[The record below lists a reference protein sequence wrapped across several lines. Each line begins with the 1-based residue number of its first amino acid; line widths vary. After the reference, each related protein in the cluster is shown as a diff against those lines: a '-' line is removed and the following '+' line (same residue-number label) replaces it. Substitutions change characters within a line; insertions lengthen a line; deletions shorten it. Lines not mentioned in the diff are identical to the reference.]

1 MNTGNSA
8 GSTRPVYSELGN
20 FISTRYQ
27 ENYDYELSQSTV
39 ATGSC
44 GVGSRLPILQNML
57 NQIDE
62 KPKILLMG
70 LRRSGKSS
78 IQRVVFHKMAPNET
92 LFLESTHK
100 IEKNDVSECSFI
112 KFQIWDFP
120 GHIDF
125 CDETFQSEA
134 IFLASCAIIFIIDAQ
149 DDYHEA
155 LTRLHATLES
165 AFRFNMSIKFEVFIH
180 KVDCLSDDQKMD
192 IQRDITQH
200 VTSVLEDLLC
210 EQPSNS
216 GISIG
221 FHLTTIYDHSIFEA
235 FSKVVQKLI
244 PYLEAFEHLLNI
256 FITNSMVDK
265 AFLFDVTSKIYLAT
279 DSNAVDMQTY
289 ELCCDMIDVVV
300 DVAAIYTPQSN
311 FVDPPVSEQT
321 GATIILNNDRAL
333 YLRGINQYMALAC
346 LMYEES
352 LEKMGLIEF
361 NFCVIKKAL
370 QQMLE
375 LNQQHAKR
383 ELAAML
389 VHQPSSNLIPEDEE
403 PANELNS
410 SGKDDDEQE
419 VSDGESGYKNRTVRE
434 ESNIIL

>member
-1 MNTGNSA
+1 MNNVNSEDP
-8 GSTRPVYSELGN
+8 TRQVYSELGN
-20 FISTRYQ
+20 FIPTGYQ
-27 ENYDYELSQSTV
+27 ENYDCELSQSTV
-39 ATGSC
+39 AAGSC
-44 GVGSRLPILQNML
+44 GVGNHLPIFQNML
-57 NQIDE
+57 SQVDE

-70 LRRSGKSS
+70 LRRYNFS
-78 IQRVVFHKMAPNET
+78 
-92 LFLESTHK
+92 
-100 IEKNDVSECSFI
+100 DVSECSFI

-149 DDYHEA
+149 CDLLYSVFLIEFNFCVIKNALQQMLELNQQHAKRELAALLTHQPSSDPIPEDEEPVNELDSSGKDEDGQEVSDGEPQYKNRDDDYHAA

-165 AFRFNMSIKFEVFIH
+165 AFRFNMNIKFEVFIH

-210 EQPSNS
+210 EQPSNA

-300 DVAAIYTPQSN
+300 DVAAIYT
-311 FVDPPVSEQT
+311 
-321 GATIILNNDRAL
+321 
-333 YLRGINQYMALAC
+333 
-346 LMYEES
+346 
-352 LEKMGLIEF
+352 
-361 NFCVIKKAL
+361 
-370 QQMLE
+370 
-375 LNQQHAKR
+375 
-383 ELAAML
+383 
-389 VHQPSSNLIPEDEE
+389 
-403 PANELNS
+403 
-410 SGKDDDEQE
+410 
-419 VSDGESGYKNRTVRE
+419 
-434 ESNIIL
+434 